1 MPRKPSQYIE
11 LDGPLFDENMKHR
24 FVIAV
29 REGMEDLS
37 EDLEGVMAATIS
49 QGGFVKS
56 GDFLRSVDSV
66 QRYRGLDEVGYIKI
80 YPMDSWSGTITLG
93 HAGAKTKS
101 GKARMTVTSVSSS
114 NHRPTRTWADRGT
127 RRGVK
132 LRKGLN
138 IFSRTA
144 TAGRNID
151 KQQFAD
157 KIAEALN

>member
-1 MPRKPSQYIE
+1 MPRNQYIE
-11 LDGPLFDENMKHR
+11 LDGPLFEPGMR
-24 FVIAV
+24 AAFAGAV
-29 REGMEDLS
+29 REGMAELS
-37 EDLEGVMAATIS
+37 EDLEGVMAGVIS
-49 QGGFVKS
+49 GGGFVKTGS
-56 GDFLRSVDSV
+56 FLRSVDSI
-66 QRYRGLDEVGYIKI
+66 QRYRGPEEVGYIKI

-93 HAGAKTKS
+93 HNGAKTKK
-101 GKARMTVTSVSSS
+101 GKARMTVTSVDSS
-114 NHRPTRTWADRGT
+114 NNRPTRTWADRGE